1 MAAITKRPE
10 PYSRAVDRELIEL
23 AKTMDLEKIAKRTG
37 RKPENVLRM
46 AKGMAG
52 DPMKFATTRP
62 YADPEAAARKL
73 IEIAKSVEP
82 LQDGWIFVEEINAP
96 FTGTSAEYKAGL
108 DLAIAHGWLD
118 LHESGMFVKFSQA
131 GAELFA

>member
-46 AKGMAG
+46 AKRLGIKIKG
-52 DPMKFATTRP
+52 WQATR
-62 YADPEAAARKL
+62 
-73 IEIAKSVEP
+73 
-82 LQDGWIFVEEINAP
+82 
-96 FTGTSAEYKAGL
+96 
-108 DLAIAHGWLD
+108 
-118 LHESGMFVKFSQA
+118 
-131 GAELFA
+131 